1 MAINLRSIKLTKQQ
15 QQLIVAVVLG
25 LGGFG
30 YIYVAFFWMPI
41 SASIE
46 ENSKKIEEIEGKID
60 NAKQVAARLPRL
72 EMELKAL
79 NDKEAEAERRLPKDK
94 DVPDILVTV
103 GELAQENNITLQSF
117 TPGPAAAKPFFVELS
132 YPITVQGNFHNI
144 GKFLA
149 ALSLEERLFNVQN
162 VTYGAEDASGVMVVN
177 FTLVSYQYKG

>member
-15 QQLIVAVVLG
+15 QQMIVAAVLG

-46 ENSKKIEEIEGKID
+46 ENSKKIDEIEGKIN

-94 DVPDILVTV
+94 DVPNILVTI
-103 GELAQENNITLQSF
+103 GELAQDYNVTLQSF
-117 TPGPAAAKPFFVELS
+117 TPGAVANKPFFVELT
-132 YPITVQGNFHNI
+132 YPIIVQGNFHNI

-162 VTYGAEDASGVMVVN
+162 VNYGVEDANGGMTVN
-177 FTLVSYQYKG
+177 LTLISYQYKG

>member
-1 MAINLRSIKLTKQQ
+1 MAINLRAIKLTKQQ
-15 QQLIVAVVLG
+15 QQMIVAVVLG
-25 LGGFG
+25 LGAFG
-30 YIYVAFFWMPI
+30 YIYVAFFWIPI

-46 ENSKKIEEIEGKID
+46 ENSKKIDEIEGKIN

-94 DVPDILVTV
+94 DVPDILVKV
-103 GELAQENNITLQSF
+103 GELAQDYNVKLQSF
-117 TPGPAAAKPFFVELS
+117 APGGAAAKPFFVELS
-132 YPITVQGNFHNI
+132 YPITVEGNFHNI

-149 ALSLEERLFNVQN
+149 AISLEERLFNVQN
-162 VTYGAEDASGVMVVN
+162 VTYGTEDVNGMMVVN